1 MNSFEHDWEKELYDV
16 EKGYATYMEK
26 SSRKLMVNEIKSL
39 LKEVESFLDFLQ
51 EKVAEGKYNPE
62 YISQSII
69 WAESQTQQISQLI
82 YQKVDLH
89 NEKYGLKI
97 IVPAELTDFSY
108 NFIIV
113 RALTQSIQSFV
124 DLEAVD

>member
-26 SSRKLMVNEIKSL
+26 SSRKLMVTQIKDH
-39 LKEVESFLDFLQ
+39 LKEVDSFLDFLE
-51 EKVAEGKYNPE
+51 EKVADQKYNQE
-62 YISQSII
+62 YISQIII
-69 WAESQTQQISQLI
+69 WAENQIKQVTQSI
-82 YQKVDLH
+82 YQKVEFH

-97 IVPAELTDFSY
+97 IIPTELTDFSY
-108 NFIIV
+108 NFMIV
-113 RALTQSIQSFV
+113 RALSQSIRSFV